1 MSFSRIRGIKRSQ
14 KESSIFKIVSKLYLE
29 VSLENNLLA
38 GLIPTRAELSSDKSN
53 CEILFYDPEGIE
65 AFEKK
70 LDTLKLYKPSI
81 RHALAKSMDAR
92 YVPNLIFKFDEQ
104 FEKAQRINELLDK
117 VKKEDK

>member
-29 VSLENNLLA
+29 ASLENKLLS
-38 GLIPTRAELSSDKSN
+38 GLIPTRAELATDKSS

-65 AFEKK
+65 AFGKK

-92 YVPNLIFKFDEQ
+92 YVPDLIFKFDEQ